1 MRYRALSQA
10 KKPAL
15 AGTAEDGLRLYSLA
29 AAAASVSA
37 LALLQPAEAE
47 IVITNKTIPIHAN
60 SAVFLDLNG
69 DGVKD
74 FEFFLSN
81 YTISQYTVNNLSVL
95 PVARGAD
102 AVIGGCD
109 AGACPSYN
117 AAAMLR
123 GAKIGPGGPFI
134 RTYGGYGIPI
144 EESVLCTQNCGQK
157 PGYSFDQFLEGN
169 WGGGHPN
176 RFIGV
181 KFKIKGKIHFGW
193 VRLTVTV
200 KHKGSGHGPTG
211 SFSATI
217 TEYGYESVPNKSCGA
232 GLSGPSI
239 PNAVDTSAMPE
250 QGSVRKTGPSLG
262 MLSLGAD
269 AMPMWRREETSARQ

>member
-1 MRYRALSQA
+1 MRYRSSSQA

-15 AGTAEDGLRLYSLA
+15 SGTAEHGLRLYALA

-37 LALLQPAEAE
+37 LALAQPAEGE
-47 IVITNKTIPIHAN
+47 VIITNKTIHLHPN
-60 SAVFLDLNG
+60 TPLSLDLNG

-81 YTISQYTVNNLSVL
+81 YTTAKFSVNNLYMSQ
-95 PVARGAD
+95 AGSAS
-102 AVIGGCD
+102 AGNSVIGRGYF
-109 AGACPSYN
+109 AS
-117 AAAMLR
+117 AMLR

-134 RTYGGYGIPI
+134 HTYAHYGIPI
-144 EESVLCTQNCGQK
+144 EKSALCTQNCGQK